1 MSIYFSIANSISL
14 FSVVDKEV
22 KDVPLHLESVLRTE
36 GWILGFMLFVAFLLL
51 ALAKRLEPQIMGMTI
66 RSFFTLGTPE
76 SLQKFEVR
84 FNSTGFILLGFHC
97 FISLLV
103 CLILFIQ
110 NMNLMN
116 GQNRFVQDNELVEF
130 QLPVLALLINFLL
143 IVYNFIGL
151 FITSFF
157 TGERSLIRI
166 FTTQSWVNFLFFG
179 IIFFLLGVVW
189 LLNPSISNEL
199 FYLFIYVLIA
209 FFAFRFI
216 KMLIASLS
224 EGVKWYY
231 IILYL
236 CTLEILPLVV
246 LYHYVA

>member
-1 MSIYFSIANSISL
+1 MHLDSI
-14 FSVVDKEV
+14 
-22 KDVPLHLESVLRTE
+22 LRTE

-103 CLILFIQ
+103 CLTLFIQ
-110 NMNLMN
+110 NTDIITE
-116 GQNRFVQDNELVEF
+116 QNVFVLKDGFSGF
-130 QLPVLALLINFLL
+130 QLSITALLINFSL

-151 FITSFF
+151 FIMSLL
-157 TGERSLIRI
+157 TGERGLIRI
-166 FTTQSWVNFLFFG
+166 FTTQSWVNLLFFG
-179 IIFFLLGVVW
+179 IVFFLLGVVW
-189 LLNPSISNEL
+189 LLNPSVEDNL
-199 FYLFIYVLIA
+199 FYIFIYVLIA
-209 FFAFRFI
+209 FFSFRFV
-216 KMLIASLS
+216 KVLIASLS
-224 EGVKWYY
+224 EGVTWYY

-246 LYHYVA
+246 LYYYVA

>member
-1 MSIYFSIANSISL
+1 M
-14 FSVVDKEV
+14 
-22 KDVPLHLESVLRTE
+22 HLDPILRTE

-103 CLILFIQ
+103 CLTLFIQ
-110 NMNLMN
+110 NTNIISE
-116 GQNRFVQDNELVEF
+116 QNMFVLKDGFSGFKLSIT
-130 QLPVLALLINFLL
+130 ALLINFLL

-151 FITSFF
+151 FIMSLL
-157 TGERSLIRI
+157 TGERGLIRI
-166 FTTQSWVNFLFFG
+166 FTTQSWVNLLFFG
-179 IIFFLLGVVW
+179 IVFFLLGVVW
-189 LLNPSISNEL
+189 LLNPSVEDNL
-199 FYLFIYVLIA
+199 FYIFIYVLIA
-209 FFAFRFI
+209 FFSFRFV
-216 KMLIASLS
+216 KVLIASLS
-224 EGVKWYY
+224 EGVTWYY

-246 LYHYVA
+246 LYYYVA